1 MQDYGESPL
10 ILSAASIRQEEQ
22 QQRRQQARRES
33 RRAWL
38 AQETSEQRQAD
49 LQLTEIDE
57 EPENNVRLL
66 SRDNIV

>member
-38 AQETSEQRQAD
+38 AQETSEQRQA
-49 LQLTEIDE
+49 
-57 EPENNVRLL
+57 RLAAD
-66 SRDNIV
+66 RD